1 MVFLIR
7 AMFGKALKTND
18 ALAFA
23 VLTGCLRVSKE
34 SIFTGLNN
42 FKILSITDTRFDE
55 QFGFTD
61 AEVQKLLS
69 DYHLENRFREV
80 KEWYD
85 GYRFGKADVYCPWDV
100 INFVDRAKDDPEAKP
115 EAYWINTSGND
126 LVKRFIDK
134 AHKTTKNEIERLI
147 AGEVIENELRL
158 DLTYEEIDQSIENL
172 WSVLF
177 TTGYLTQV
185 GRTEE
190 GAYRLVIPNR
200 EVREVFRL
208 QINEW
213 FKRSIFSN
221 AERLTTFWKP
231 EGDSMALTKPYILVG
246 GIVLFVALLFF
257 FTKLPEIKPE
267 EEKEVTAI
275 VEEKP
280 AASIWKRRQFVRS
293 VVAQF
298 CYCAAQT
305 GIFGFFINYVTEMDP
320 GISNLRASR
329 ILAFGGM
336 ALFMIGRL
344 SVSFTMKWLAPG
356 RLLTWYSLLSAV
368 CMALVVAS
376 VGTLSLYALYLSFF
390 FMSIM
395 FPTIFALGLEG
406 MGVYTKKASSYIVM
420 GVAGG
425 AFSPMLM
432 GYIGEEN
439 MALGFIVPLI
449 AFLYILYFAIKC
461 KR

>member
-1 MVFLIR
+1 MEKQKKQLLVAAPGGKSYLVPFILITSLFLLWGFAHGLLDVLNKHFQGVFTMTKAESGLVQFSTYIAYFLMALPAGAFMKRYGYRKGIIMGLLLFAIGAFGFIPAAFLHSATPFLIALFVIACGLCILETAANPYSTILGPSASAAQR
-7 AMFGKALKTND
+7 LNLSQSFNGLGWILGPLVGGLLIFGA
-18 ALAFA
+18 
-23 VLTGCLRVSKE
+23 S
-34 SIFTGLNN
+34 
-42 FKILSITDTRFDE
+42 
-55 QFGFTD
+55 
-61 AEVQKLLS
+61 
-69 DYHLENRFREV
+69 
-80 KEWYD
+80 
-85 GYRFGKADVYCPWDV
+85 
-100 INFVDRAKDDPEAKP
+100 
-115 EAYWINTSGND
+115 
-126 LVKRFIDK
+126 
-134 AHKTTKNEIERLI
+134 
-147 AGEVIENELRL
+147 
-158 DLTYEEIDQSIENL
+158 
-172 WSVLF
+172 
-177 TTGYLTQV
+177 
-185 GRTEE
+185 
-190 GAYRLVIPNR
+190 
-200 EVREVFRL
+200 
-208 QINEW
+208 
-213 FKRSIFSN
+213 
-221 AERLTTFWKP
+221 

-267 EEKEVTAI
+267 EEEEVTAI

-280 AASIWKRRQFVRS
+280 AASLWKRRQFVRS

-344 SVSFTMKWLAPG
+344 SGSFTMKWLAPG

-376 VGTLSLYALYLSFF
+376 VGTLSLYALYLSIF

-461 KR
+461 NR

>member
-1 MVFLIR
+1 MEKQKKQSLVAAPGGKSYLVPFILITSLFLLWGFAHGLLDVLNKHFQGVFTMTKAESGLVQFSTYIAYFLMALPAGAFMKRYGYRKGIIMGLLLFAIGAFGFIPAAFLHSATPFLIALFVIACGLCILETAANPYSTILGPSASAAQR
-7 AMFGKALKTND
+7 LNLSQSFNGLGWILGSLVGGLLIFGA
-18 ALAFA
+18 
-23 VLTGCLRVSKE
+23 S
-34 SIFTGLNN
+34 
-42 FKILSITDTRFDE
+42 
-55 QFGFTD
+55 
-61 AEVQKLLS
+61 
-69 DYHLENRFREV
+69 
-80 KEWYD
+80 
-85 GYRFGKADVYCPWDV
+85 
-100 INFVDRAKDDPEAKP
+100 
-115 EAYWINTSGND
+115 
-126 LVKRFIDK
+126 
-134 AHKTTKNEIERLI
+134 
-147 AGEVIENELRL
+147 
-158 DLTYEEIDQSIENL
+158 
-172 WSVLF
+172 
-177 TTGYLTQV
+177 
-185 GRTEE
+185 
-190 GAYRLVIPNR
+190 
-200 EVREVFRL
+200 
-208 QINEW
+208 
-213 FKRSIFSN
+213 
-221 AERLTTFWKP
+221 

-267 EEKEVTAI
+267 EEEEVTAI

-280 AASIWKRRQFVRS
+280 AASLWKRRQFVRS

-344 SVSFTMKWLAPG
+344 SGSFTMKWLAPG

-461 KR
+461 NR